1 MKLTTI
7 GDDVMALRTA
17 YANLPSGVTAVCA
30 EIDGELVGMA
40 ASSFTAVS
48 LDPPLVSV
56 CVMNGSRT
64 WRRLQDTPRLGV
76 SVLAADQG
84 TLCRTLGAKEGDRF
98 AGVETVAT
106 SDGAVLVQGAG
117 VWLDCEIHSLLPGGD
132 HVIVLLRV
140 LGLDVDA
147 ERDPLVHHAGS
158 FRGLVPHTPPRV

>member
-56 CVMNGSRT
+56 CAMNGSRT

-84 TLCRTLGAKEGDRF
+84 TLCRTLGAKEGIDSR
-98 AGVETVAT
+98 AWRP
-106 SDGAVLVQGAG
+106 S
-117 VWLDCEIHSLLPGGD
+117 
-132 HVIVLLRV
+132 
-140 LGLDVDA
+140 
-147 ERDPLVHHAGS
+147 
-158 FRGLVPHTPPRV
+158 